1 MAELFAAGVGLG
13 SGSAGTV
20 AALTASEHA
29 QGPSLLASWV
39 HPLLSAHADPA
50 PHTPGLHSPESP
62 RLAQSDRLSLSG
74 LPYLPS
80 AHAARPAAL
89 PTQQSRPSL
98 APSLLPIAAT
108 ALPGSLSR
116 LAATRQAEPGAP
128 PQPSAMPQPVE
139 GMARTTQETASLSPF
154 SAGLA
159 QPWSPIGGIA
169 ARSEQFGLQQVG
181 RSTAAGL
188 PMATA
193 ASHWTAG
200 PGVSEQISAVLA
212 QAGRTE
218 AAGWQRALPSLPYLG
233 LSPVGLPAQRS
244 LPSAGLAAPLPT
256 SVGLTQQSPGRDQI
270 SAERRLRAPS
280 QPQAS
285 VPPLPAG
292 LETPVRPWLSLGG
305 AGTLAELFA
314 AGVALNS
321 GSAAAIGQVSGEHV
335 RRGDVLPRW
344 MVPLLRD
351 SLAPASMGP
360 ASQGFM
366 RAPTDLPWATPSRL
380 DLAARDSV
388 RQPSPGRPPA
398 PTNVGVSPRPLAAS
412 QAAPAGQSPLLAQ
425 RGQGTSFSSL
435 GGLSLWAERFASAT
449 GLAAQASTDGPGT
462 WLPVTGG
469 LVWVPRAERGESSPA
484 VAQQRQ
490 IPSTIGSEKAATPV
504 PSRPSLRTERDPL
517 FGRSSTASPLTLGG
531 LGLSSELFAASSP
544 AHTEIS
550 LAGGAPLRTRTGL
563 LGGDA
568 TDADKQ
574 GGHFA
579 SAGLFGLPFVPR
591 PEAPSADTASRRA
604 FSGRAQES
612 LSRLGAGPSPMVN
625 PVPLGTGVTAGRPIG
640 LREVPGSQRSDQDLS
655 ALLRSVMSWA
665 SPWQDVPA
673 EVARLG
679 IQSLP
684 LVPPQTDVATGA
696 GRGQLGTRPFVLPR
710 TPDLLEKQSAQASRL
725 VERHRP
731 LHTDVPAHPI
741 GANAMPVTDGAAAS
755 ASRAPASH
763 EPYALAA
770 RYVAPMLG
778 AFAPSDTTERS
789 SGERTH
795 EVSSQLLR
803 RIEQIVGRLSVAAH
817 RLPELAS
824 LLAAAGPSGHLL
836 WQRLN
841 EAKPIAER
849 ARVASPTPATGL
861 ALTSGGYAPPEV
873 RYSAA
878 GESSGEDQDEADRRV
893 EAPALTMISGGRSP
907 AQASES
913 RSATASAAKP
923 VAAEPAG
930 ISFVKGP
937 GVDLL
942 RSALASS
949 GASREQVDASIKLM
963 NAIQSHAKGQPTR
976 SDDRLSIGDLTMVAI
991 SMGENRMAAA
1001 TTRGQLSGVPSV
1013 EAALRLPTAQQP
1025 AKEQSKGDQ
1034 DTVIDGLAER
1044 VMRTLEQMEA
1054 AAAIR
1059 AGYDM

>member
-1 MAELFAAGVGLG
+1 
-13 SGSAGTV
+13 
-20 AALTASEHA
+20 
-29 QGPSLLASWV
+29 
-39 HPLLSAHADPA
+39 
-50 PHTPGLHSPESP
+50 
-62 RLAQSDRLSLSG
+62 
-74 LPYLPS
+74 
-80 AHAARPAAL
+80 
-89 PTQQSRPSL
+89 
-98 APSLLPIAAT
+98 
-108 ALPGSLSR
+108 
-116 LAATRQAEPGAP
+116 
-128 PQPSAMPQPVE
+128 
-139 GMARTTQETASLSPF
+139 
-154 SAGLA
+154 
-159 QPWSPIGGIA
+159 
-169 ARSEQFGLQQVG
+169 
-181 RSTAAGL
+181 
-188 PMATA
+188 MATA
-193 ASHWTAG
+193 ASHWTTG
-200 PGVSEQISAVLA
+200 PGVSEQIGAVLA

-233 LSPVGLPAQRS
+233 LSPVGLPAQRP
-244 LPSAGLAAPLPT
+244 LPNAGLAAPLPA
-256 SVGLTQQSPGRDQI
+256 SVGLAQQSPGRDQI
-270 SAERRLRAPS
+270 SVERHLRAPS

-292 LETPVRPWLSLGG
+292 FEAPVRPWLSLGG

-360 ASQGFM
+360 ASQGLL

-380 DLAARDSV
+380 DLAARDTA
-388 RQPSPGRPPA
+388 RQTSPGRPPA
-398 PTNVGVSPRPLAAS
+398 HTNVGVPFGAAPRPLAAS
-412 QAAPAGQSPLLAQ
+412 QTAPAGLSPLLAQ

-435 GGLSLWAERFASAT
+435 GGLSVWAERFASAT

-469 LVWVPRAERGESSPA
+469 LVWVPRAERAESSPV

-490 IPSTIGSEKAATPV
+490 VPATIGSEKAATPV
-504 PSRPSLRTERDPL
+504 PSRPSLRTERDAL
-517 FGRSSTASPLTLGG
+517 FGRASAASPLTLGG

-563 LGGDA
+563 PGSDA

-574 GGHFA
+574 GGTLA
-579 SAGLFGLPFVPR
+579 SPGLFGLPFLPR
-591 PEAPSADTASRRA
+591 PEAPAADPASRRV

-612 LSRLGAGPSPMVN
+612 LPRLGAGPSPMVN
-625 PVPLGTGVTAGRPIG
+625 PVQRLAGVAAGRPIG
-640 LREVPGSQRSDQDLS
+640 LREVAGSQRSDQDLS

-684 LVPPQTDVATGA
+684 LVPPQTDVATAA

-710 TPDLLEKQSAQASRL
+710 TPDLLEKQTAQASRL
-725 VERHRP
+725 VERPRP
-731 LHTDVPAHPI
+731 LHTDVLAHPI
-741 GANAMPVTDGAAAS
+741 GANAMPLTDGAATS
-755 ASRAPASH
+755 VSRAPASH

-849 ARVASPTPATGL
+849 ARVASPTPTTGL
-861 ALTSGGYAPPEV
+861 ALTTGGYAPPEV
-873 RYSAA
+873 RYSAV

-913 RSATASAAKP
+913 RSATASTAKS

-937 GVDLL
+937 GVELL

-1013 EAALRLPTAQQP
+1013 ESALRLPTAQQP

-1034 DTVIDGLAER
+1034 DMVIDGLAER
-1044 VMRTLEQMEA
+1044 VMRALEQMEA

>member
-1 MAELFAAGVGLG
+1 
-13 SGSAGTV
+13 
-20 AALTASEHA
+20 
-29 QGPSLLASWV
+29 
-39 HPLLSAHADPA
+39 
-50 PHTPGLHSPESP
+50 
-62 RLAQSDRLSLSG
+62 
-74 LPYLPS
+74 
-80 AHAARPAAL
+80 
-89 PTQQSRPSL
+89 
-98 APSLLPIAAT
+98 
-108 ALPGSLSR
+108 
-116 LAATRQAEPGAP
+116 
-128 PQPSAMPQPVE
+128 
-139 GMARTTQETASLSPF
+139 
-154 SAGLA
+154 
-159 QPWSPIGGIA
+159 
-169 ARSEQFGLQQVG
+169 
-181 RSTAAGL
+181 
-188 PMATA
+188 MATA
-193 ASHWTAG
+193 ASHWTTG

-233 LSPVGLPAQRS
+233 LSPVGLPAQRP
-244 LPSAGLAAPLPT
+244 LPSAGLAAPLPA
-256 SVGLTQQSPGRDQI
+256 SVGLTQPPLGRDQNSI
-270 SAERRLRAPS
+270 ERRLHAPS

-285 VPPLPAG
+285 VPPLAAG
-292 LETPVRPWLSLGG
+292 FESPVRPWLSLGG

-351 SLAPASMGP
+351 SLAPASMGS
-360 ASQGFM
+360 ASQDFM

-380 DLAARDSV
+380 DLAARDTA
-388 RQPSPGRPPA
+388 RQTSPGRPPA
-398 PTNVGVSPRPLAAS
+398 HTNVGVSFGTAPRPLAAS
-412 QAAPAGQSPLLAQ
+412 QSAPAGLSPLLAQ
-425 RGQGTSFSSL
+425 RGQRTSFSSL
-435 GGLSLWAERFASAT
+435 GGLSVWAERFASAT

-469 LVWVPRAERGESSPA
+469 LVWVPRAERAERGESSPA

-490 IPSTIGSEKAATPV
+490 VLPTIGSEKAATPV
-504 PSRPSLRTERDPL
+504 SSRPSLRTERDAL
-517 FGRSSTASPLTLGG
+517 FGRASTASPLTLGG

-563 LGGDA
+563 LGSDA

-574 GGHFA
+574 GGNLA
-579 SAGLFGLPFVPR
+579 SPGLFGLPFLPR
-591 PEAPSADTASRRA
+591 PEAPAADPASRRV

-612 LSRLGAGPSPMVN
+612 LPRLGAGPSPMVN
-625 PVPLGTGVTAGRPIG
+625 PVQRVAGVPAGRPIG
-640 LREVPGSQRSDQDLS
+640 LREVAGSQRSDQDLS

-684 LVPPQTDVATGA
+684 LVPPQTDVATAA

-725 VERHRP
+725 VERHQP
-731 LHTDVPAHPI
+731 LHTDVLSHPI

-755 ASRAPASH
+755 VSRAQASH

-803 RIEQIVGRLSVAAH
+803 RLEQIVGRLSVAAH

-849 ARVASPTPATGL
+849 ARVASPTPTTGL
-861 ALTSGGYAPPEV
+861 ALTTGGHTPPEV
-873 RYSAA
+873 RPSAV

-913 RSATASAAKP
+913 RSATASAAKS

-937 GVDLL
+937 GVEML

-1013 EAALRLPTAQQP
+1013 ESALRLPTAQQP

-1034 DTVIDGLAER
+1034 DMVIDGLAER
-1044 VMRTLEQMEA
+1044 VMRALEQMEA